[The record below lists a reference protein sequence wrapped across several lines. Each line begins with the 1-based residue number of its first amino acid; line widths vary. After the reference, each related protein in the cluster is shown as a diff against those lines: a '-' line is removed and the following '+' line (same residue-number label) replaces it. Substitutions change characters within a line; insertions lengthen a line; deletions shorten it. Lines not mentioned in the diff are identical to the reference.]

1 MGLYVPKLL
10 LLLFKR
16 SLTNGAC
23 SFLPSRT
30 SHSSK
35 RACPT
40 ACTETTTR
48 TSHLPC
54 LPNPF
59 VPMAASETLFSKPST
74 WNCESHHDACASNA
88 LRFRCKLSN
97 SDKKR
102 AARPQDKGFQLEMG
116 RPSGFHVLRLFLY
129 SGCFNLASGADRL
142 RFLCYVYIYT
152 NICVCCSETIQC
164 SLTLCSRFHLV
175 RVPVARRQA
184 VSYMGAGKR
193 LKISH
198 HNLPHAGHAV
208 SSQRVG
214 PISCLRKRQ
223 YRAILCLTPSK
234 SRPIFKP

>member
-1 MGLYVPKLL
+1 MMGLYVPKLL
-10 LLLFKR
+10 LLLFNG

-35 RACPT
+35 RASPT

-48 TSHLPC
+48 TSHLPG

-97 SDKKR
+97 NDKKR

-116 RPSGFHVLRLFLY
+116 RPSGFHVLRWFLY
-129 SGCFNLASGADRL
+129 SGCFNLASG
-142 RFLCYVYIYT
+142 
-152 NICVCCSETIQC
+152 
-164 SLTLCSRFHLV
+164 
-175 RVPVARRQA
+175 
-184 VSYMGAGKR
+184 
-193 LKISH
+193 
-198 HNLPHAGHAV
+198 
-208 SSQRVG
+208 G
-214 PISCLRKRQ
+214 P
-223 YRAILCLTPSK
+223 T
-234 SRPIFKP
+234 